1 MRKALFPPYSLP
13 VIIFLTS
20 LVLFFCSSWR
30 HAIFQSNAFDLGIFD
45 NGIYLISQ
53 GEKPFVTFRGIHILG
68 DHAAWILYP
77 IALLYKLYPDVHWL
91 FAVQA
96 IALSVGAI
104 PTQWLALQ
112 AGLKPTQ
119 ANLMAIVYLLY
130 PLIFNVN
137 LFDFHPEVIALP
149 LLLVAVYQ
157 ARAKQV
163 LWFSLTVLVILGC
176 KAVLSLT
183 VAAMGVWLFLFEN
196 RRRCGAIAI
205 ILGLTWFIIATGII
219 IPHFSGG
226 QPEAVAR
233 YGQLGNSVTEIA
245 KNLFLKPRLVAR
257 QLFTL
262 ANLEYLL
269 LLILPLLWGLSP
281 RHLTPIIGG
290 LPILALNLLSSSL
303 QQKNLTQHYSLP
315 ILPFLLL
322 AVISSLRGNSY
333 WLRHPRHI
341 MLWSLVAFLALAKY
355 GYFWSRYLQH
365 FDTVAA
371 SREAVALVNSPGS
384 VLTADHI
391 APHLTHRHI
400 LMLATQ
406 GAESLDLTQFEWV
419 LLNSTYPGWNSSQ
432 ELVEGLIVEVQKIPE
447 FQLRYSRDGVFLF
460 HRDTSPKN

>member
-1 MRKALFPPYSLP
+1 
-13 VIIFLTS
+13 
-20 LVLFFCSSWR
+20 
-30 HAIFQSNAFDLGIFD
+30 
-45 NGIYLISQ
+45 
-53 GEKPFVTFRGIHILG
+53 
-68 DHAAWILYP
+68 
-77 IALLYKLYPDVHWL
+77 
-91 FAVQA
+91 
-96 IALSVGAI
+96 
-104 PTQWLALQ
+104 
-112 AGLKPTQ
+112 
-119 ANLMAIVYLLY
+119 MAIVYLLY

-163 LWFSLTVLVILGC
+163 LWFSLVVLVILGC

-233 YGQLGNSVTEIA
+233 YGELGNSVTEIA

-281 RHLTPIIGG
+281 RHLTPIIGA

-303 QQKNLTQHYSLP
+303 QQKNLTQHYSVP

-322 AVISSLRGNSY
+322 AVISALGSNSH
-333 WLRHPRHI
+333 WLRNPRHI
-341 MLWSLVAFLALAKY
+341 MLWSLLAFLALAKY
-355 GYFWSRYLQH
+355 GYFWSRYLEH
-365 FDTVAA
+365 FDTVSP

-391 APHLTHRHI
+391 APHLTHRQI

-432 ELVEGLIVEVQKIPE
+432 ELVDGLIVKLQNIPE
-447 FQLRYSRDGVFLF
+447 FQLGYSRDGVLLF